1 MDYSEIEKEF
11 ANYPVIRRNGDVV
24 KFEANKISN
33 AISKAYISTY
43 GSSILSRDSVRDQIH
58 QLTMLV
64 LFELKA
70 KLKTMQ
76 LTNTSELRVVKKDIA
91 KIQTAMTAAKAN

>member
-1 MDYSEIEKEF
+1 MNYTDLKDKNLSELQGLLKEKK
-11 ANYPVIRRNGDVV
+11 V
-24 KFEANKISN
+24 
-33 AISKAYISTY
+33 
-43 GSSILSRDSVRDQIH
+43 L
-58 QLTMLV
+58 